1 MGNRYL
7 LYVVQ
12 SSTGYSS
19 ADAPPAL
26 VAGTRKGGALDDWK
40 GVMQM
45 KKKAAWIVVFAAIL
59 GAVGGAAAAEYPS
72 RPITIVVP
80 FAAGGPTDS
89 LARILAERMTA
100 RLGQPVIIEVIT
112 GAAGTIGVG
121 RVARATADGYTLIM
135 GNWSTHVVNGAIY
148 ALQYDL
154 ERDFQPIGLIASNP
168 QLIVAKNSLPAND
181 LRALIAWLKAN
192 GEIATE
198 GTAGVGSPAHISG
211 VFFQAATATHF
222 QFVPYRGA
230 APVMQDL
237 VAGQIDFTFGQTAN
251 ALAQVRAGQVR
262 AYAVT
267 AKTRLASA
275 RDIPTVDEAGLPD
288 FYISVWHALWAPK
301 DTPKDI
307 VAKLNAAVR
316 DTLEDAGV
324 VQRFAD
330 LGNEVPL
337 RPQQSAEALRAYH
350 SAEIRKWW
358 PIIKAAKIK
367 GE

>member
-1 MGNRYL
+1 
-7 LYVVQ
+7 
-12 SSTGYSS
+12 
-19 ADAPPAL
+19 
-26 VAGTRKGGALDDWK
+26 
-40 GVMQM
+40 M
-45 KKKAAWIVVFAAIL
+45 KKSTWIAPLMAIL
-59 GAVGGAAAAEYPS
+59 GAVGSATAQGYPIH
-72 RPITIVVP
+72 PITIVVP
-80 FAAGGPTDS
+80 FAAGGPTDA
-89 LARILAERMTA
+89 LARIVAERMA
-100 RLGQPVIIEVIT
+100 AKLGQPVIIEVIT

-121 RVARATADGYTLIM
+121 RVARAAADGYTLIM

-154 ERDFQPIGLIASNP
+154 ERDFRPIGLIASNP
-168 QLIVAKNSLPAND
+168 QLIVARNSLPAND
-181 LRALIAWLKAN
+181 LKALIAWLKAN
-192 GEIATE
+192 GEKATE

-211 VFFQAATATHF
+211 VFFQATTATRF

-275 RDIPTVDEAGLPD
+275 PNIPTVDEAGLPD

-301 DTPKDI
+301 DTPNE
-307 VAKLNAAVR
+307 VVSKLNAAVK
-316 DTLEDAGV
+316 DTLADASV
-324 VQRFAD
+324 VQRFAA
-330 LGNEVPL
+330 LGNEVPPQ
-337 RPQQSAEALRAYH
+337 PQQSPEALRAYH
-350 SAEIRKWW
+350 LAEIQKWW
-358 PIIKAAKIK
+358 PIIKAANIK